1 MSISILNIGHRR
13 LVIADPKMAEVIEL
27 ARRAA
32 KTLAPI
38 FLCGESGS
46 GKELIARLIHSESPR
61 SRGPFVS
68 INCAAVPD
76 GLMESELFGHERG
89 AFTGAVAQ
97 HLGKFERAMNGT
109 LLLDEVS
116 EMSIHLQAKLLRVL
130 QEGELDRLGGRD
142 SVSINCRVISTT
154 NRDPKESISQSLFRE
169 DLFYRLNVIRID
181 CPPLRGR
188 VDAIE
193 ALSLEFLQQA
203 NERQGKTVRGFSSGA
218 MTQLKEHNWPGNIR
232 ELQNVIERALLLCD
246 SNKIEK
252 IQLEEWVKSAKDNE
266 IKSTPSRLD
275 EVEKRHIL
283 QMLDQ
288 NDGNRTLAANE
299 LGISVRTLRNKLK
312 IYQIA

>member
-32 KTLAPI
+32 KTFAPI

-61 SRGPFVS
+61 SKGPFVS

-142 SVSINCRVISTT
+142 SISINCRIVSTT
-154 NRDPKESISQSLFRE
+154 NRDPKESITQSLFRE

-193 ALSLEFLQQA
+193 ALSFEFLQQA
-203 NERQGKTVRGFSSGA
+203 NERQGKTVRGFSSAA

-246 SNKIEK
+246 GNKIEN
-252 IQLEEWVKSAKDNE
+252 IQLEEWVKSANDKE
-266 IKSTPSRLD
+266 LKSTPSRLD
-275 EVEKRHIL
+275 EVEKKHIL

-288 NDGNRTLAANE
+288 NEGNRTLAANE

-312 IYQIA
+312 SYQIA